1 MGADLPV
8 GRLVLRRARRSQRSD
23 RRQLARCDEG
33 VATTGRPL
41 AGSAA
46 SGESGGVEGR
56 SGGGHLRCVA
66 RAPGGLS
73 AATHLPERAVA
84 LEPAG
89 WLADRASGGG
99 TASAAWH
106 RRAEA
111 SGAEPLAWHRRVRRY
126 RDR

>member
-23 RRQLARCDEG
+23 RRQLARRDEG

-46 SGESGGVEGR
+46 SGENGGIEGR
-56 SGGGHLRCVA
+56 SGGGYLRSVA

-84 LEPAG
+84 PEPAG
-89 WLADRASGGG
+89 GLADRPSGCRA
-99 TASAAWH
+99 ASAGWH
-106 RRAEA
+106 R
-111 SGAEPLAWHRRVRRY
+111 
-126 RDR
+126 